1 MRTIKTLFQNKVW
14 MKGMLGI
21 AACLT
26 FFCLNGFVSEAAEG
40 TVKADTAKIRAQ
52 ASTGSEVVGSTVK
65 GKVIDIVGVET
76 DSSGM
81 KWYKVP
87 IAGGSYGYIRSDLV
101 DAPDNIASETSSTQT
116 SSSETSTTS
125 EEKPAA
131 TVPTAIT
138 EQKAVISQPSV
149 RIRSGASTKHDTV
162 SSLPQGTSIT
172 LIGEA
177 NDSAGNKWYQMTCS
191 YNNKTIEGYVRSDL
205 ITIGGSANTSSEG
218 EENSGEASSEGEN
231 PEAEGTEGENTEG
244 ENTEGEGEEQEPSE
258 PAETEYNDYE
268 IVYNE
273 GTYWLYNNLDGNMMK
288 VEDVLNVVNTANEN
302 NEKLQGKLQS
312 EKIIIIILAVIIV
325 ILVVAVTVLLF
336 KIRDLY
342 YEDYD
347 EEEEDEEVE
356 EEPVVVKKKK
366 KRPEPEEEEPV
377 PVKKKRP
384 VSQEVSG
391 EKERSARQRPAQEAE
406 LKAAERKQPAKK
418 PPQRKAQNF
427 LLDDD
432 EFEFEFLNMDDKDL

>member
-1 MRTIKTLFQNKVW
+1 MKTRKTLFQNKVW
-14 MKGMLGI
+14 MKGILGM

-26 FFCLNGFVSEAAEG
+26 VFFLSGFVSKAAEG
-40 TVKADTAKIRAQ
+40 TVTADTAKIRAE
-52 ASTGSEVVGSTVK
+52 ANTGSEVVGSTVK

-87 IAGGSYGYIRSDLV
+87 IAGGGYGYIRGDLV
-101 DAPDNIASETSSTQT
+101 DAPDNITSEASSAQTTTSSETSSTA
-116 SSSETSTTS
+116 S

-138 EQKAVISQPSV
+138 QQQATISQPSV

-162 SSLPQGTSIT
+162 ASLPQGTTIT

-205 ITIGGSANTSSEG
+205 ITIGGAADTSLEGTENSEG
-218 EENSGEASSEGEN
+218 TSVEGEN
-231 PEAEGTEGENTEG
+231 TEGTEGENTEG
-244 ENTEGEGEEQEPSE
+244 TKGENTEGQGENQETSA
-258 PAETEYNDYE
+258 PAEEHNDYE
-268 IVYNE
+268 VVYNE
-273 GTYWLYNNLDGNMMK
+273 DTYWLYNNLDGNMMK

-302 NEKLQGKLQS
+302 NEKLQSKLQS
-312 EKIIIIILAVIIV
+312 EKIVIIVLAVIIV
-325 ILVVAVTVLLF
+325 ILVVAVTILLF
-336 KIRDLY
+336 KIRDLS
-342 YEDYD
+342 YEEYED
-347 EEEEDEEVE
+347 EEEEE
-356 EEPVVVKKKK
+356 EEPEK
-366 KRPEPEEEEPV
+366 PV

-384 VSQEVSG
+384 VSQEIPV
-391 EKERSARQRPAQEAE
+391 EKEKRAQQRPVQEPE
-406 LKAAERKQPAKK
+406 LQAAEKKQPAKK
-418 PPQRKAQNF
+418 PSQRKAQNF